1 MDSFLNFILFSD
13 KFDANGIGNYGMFGP
28 FYKYIFS
35 KGKYSYTLNSEYRE
49 GYKNLILIEPMGT
62 VHGITNIPKHDIK
75 KIKDLIQTGCV
86 KLLIVSLADPS
97 GNHAFTKCIQFL
109 KKNGIAVG
117 DNICN
122 STDVIFI
129 DSNTRYEN
137 IYTLDYFMEES
148 FQYKYTYY
156 GNSNSLGY
164 TSFEIKESELN
175 NFRNKKFLSFNRNT
189 DKLNRLALLKEY
201 ITGNYSDSYFS
212 FLMKIT
218 SYNDA
223 PMSFDI
229 DYYNTFIPIELDTHS
244 VINKHNFS
252 SSDTFRK
259 DLFIDSCINLVTETS
274 FVDNELF
281 LSEKILKPLLS
292 YQPFIVFGPY
302 GYLKKLKTYG
312 FKTFSEFWDEGYD
325 DIINARERI
334 EVLISLVRNL
344 NKLSI
349 EEMNELYQKTKN
361 ICIYNRALFYKL
373 KMDTSEEIL
382 NNIENEW

>member
-1 MDSFLNFILFSD
+1 
-13 KFDANGIGNYGMFGP
+13 
-28 FYKYIFS
+28 
-35 KGKYSYTLNSEYRE
+35 
-49 GYKNLILIEPMGT
+49 
-62 VHGITNIPKHDIK
+62 
-75 KIKDLIQTGCV
+75 
-86 KLLIVSLADPS
+86 
-97 GNHAFTKCIQFL
+97 
-109 KKNGIAVG
+109 
-117 DNICN
+117 
-122 STDVIFI
+122 
-129 DSNTRYEN
+129 
-137 IYTLDYFMEES
+137 
-148 FQYKYTYY
+148 
-156 GNSNSLGY
+156 
-164 TSFEIKESELN
+164 
-175 NFRNKKFLSFNRNT
+175 
-189 DKLNRLALLKEY
+189 
-201 ITGNYSDSYFS
+201 
-212 FLMKIT
+212 
-218 SYNDA
+218 
-223 PMSFDI
+223 
-229 DYYNTFIPIELDTHS
+229 
-244 VINKHNFS
+244 
-252 SSDTFRK
+252 
-259 DLFIDSCINLVTETS
+259 LVTETS